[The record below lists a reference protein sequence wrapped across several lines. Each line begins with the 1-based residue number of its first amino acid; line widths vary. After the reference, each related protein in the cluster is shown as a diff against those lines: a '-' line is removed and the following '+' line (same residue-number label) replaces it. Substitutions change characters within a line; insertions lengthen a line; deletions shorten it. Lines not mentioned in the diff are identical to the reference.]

1 MSNSIN
7 RHLNLLDFSLHSIL
21 RNRLKNIGMFVVFTL
36 VVFFLGSF
44 QLFTSSLQHMS
55 DQLLENVPD
64 ITIQQ
69 LSAGR
74 QINMNADTVER
85 LSKIYGIKSITRRIW
100 GYYFDESNGANYTVV
115 GVESPVETSSF
126 LLPQKIVLSDTQAVI
141 GEGVETTR
149 GLVGRKSF
157 TLFRPD
163 LSQQSF
169 EKAAVFD
176 PSTSA
181 LTADML
187 LMRMESA
194 RSLFG
199 MKDYE
204 ITDLLVESGN
214 PQEID
219 TIAKKIRA
227 ALPGTRVITR
237 EQIAKTY
244 HGVFGWRSGVGSIAL
259 AGGILAFMILAW
271 ERASGFS
278 REEKRET
285 AILRGLGFQASDIL
299 TIKLYETLCLSI
311 TAFLA
316 GLVFSWI
323 HISFFDGILFKPLL
337 LGWSVLKPQ
346 FTVIPH
352 VTVNDLLLL
361 FCLSVV
367 PYWCAALIPAWRST
381 LVRADSVV

>member
-1 MSNSIN
+1 MKNAIS
-7 RHLNLLDFSLHSIL
+7 RHLNLLDFSLLSLL
-21 RNRLKNIGMFVVFTL
+21 RNRLKNFGMFVVFTL

-44 QLFTSSLQHMS
+44 QLFTSSLQFMS

-69 LSAGR
+69 MSAGR
-74 QINMNADTVER
+74 QINMNGDLADR
-85 LSKIYGIKSITRRIW
+85 LSHIYGIKSVTRRIW

-115 GVESPVETSSF
+115 GVESPASSF
-126 LLPQKIVLSDTQAVI
+126 SHLLPEGTDLSASRVI
-141 GEGVETTR
+141 MGEGVERVR
-149 GLVGRKSF
+149 GLTGRKAF

-163 LSQQSF
+163 LSQQGF

-176 PSTSA
+176 PNTRSLTS
-181 LTADML
+181 DML
-187 LMRMESA
+187 LMHMDTA

-199 MKDYE
+199 MQADE

-214 PQEID
+214 PAEID

-227 ALPGTRVITR
+227 ALPGTRVITK

-285 AILRGLGFQASDIL
+285 AILRGIGFQAADIL
-299 TIKLYETLCLSI
+299 SIKIYETFCLSL

-316 GLVFSWI
+316 GLVLSWM
-323 HISFFDGILFKPLL
+323 HIAFFDGILFKPLL
-337 LGWSVLKPQ
+337 LGWSVLKPG
-346 FTVIPH
+346 FSIIPH
-352 VTVNDLLLL
+352 VTGNDLLLL